1 LGYRMLKGDHKKVV
15 NKGTDPKSS
24 VTIMYYGDAEYSP
37 KEALAMQ
44 ALGEVLTIKLIEEL
58 RENESG
64 VYGVSARGSMSK
76 VPNGAYN
83 FNIGFPCGP
92 DNAEKLTAS
101 ALRELQKIIDN
112 GPQEA
117 DVKKFK
123 EAELLDYKKDIKENR
138 YWLTNFNR
146 SYTNGTSPDDILQ
159 VEAKVNAIT
168 AKDIQDVAK
177 KYLTKDKVV
186 GMLMPEKS

>member
-1 LGYRMLKGDHKKVV
+1 M
-15 NKGTDPKSS
+15 
-24 VTIMYYGDAEYSP
+24 
-37 KEALAMQ
+37 
-44 ALGEVLTIKLIEEL
+44 
-58 RENESG
+58 
-64 VYGVSARGSMSK
+64 
-76 VPNGAYN
+76 
-83 FNIGFPCGP
+83 
-92 DNAEKLTAS
+92 
-101 ALRELQKIIDN
+101 
-112 GPQEA
+112 
-117 DVKKFK
+117 KKFK

>member
-1 LGYRMLKGDHKKVV
+1 MF
-15 NKGTDPKSS
+15 
-24 VTIMYYGDAEYSP
+24 YGEAEYSP

-64 VYGVSARGSMSK
+64 VYGVSARGSMGK
-76 VPNGAYN
+76 VPYGSYN

-92 DNAEKLTAS
+92 ENAEKLTAS

-112 GPQEA
+112 GPVEA
-117 DVKKFK
+117 DVVKFK
-123 EAELLDYKKDIKENR
+123 EGELLDYKKEIKEND
-138 YWLTNFNR
+138 YWLNNFSR
-146 SYTNGTSPDDILQ
+146 SYTNGTS
-159 VEAKVNAIT
+159 VENVLKFEERLNAVT
-168 AKDIQDVAK
+168 AKDIQAVAK

-186 GMLMPEKS
+186 GILMPEKS

>member
-1 LGYRMLKGDHKKVV
+1 
-15 NKGTDPKSS
+15 
-24 VTIMYYGDAEYSP
+24 
-37 KEALAMQ
+37 
-44 ALGEVLTIKLIEEL
+44 VLSIKLVEEL

-64 VYGVSARGSMSK
+64 VYGISARGSMSK
-76 VPNGAYN
+76 VPNGSYN
-83 FNIGFPCGP
+83 FSINFPCGP

-112 GPQEA
+112 GPLPA
-117 DVKKFK
+117 DVTKFK

-138 YWLTNFNR
+138 YWLSNFNR
-146 SYTNGTSPDDILQ
+146 SYVNGTNPEDILK
-159 VEAKVNAIT
+159 VEEKVNAIT

-186 GMLMPEKS
+186 GILMPEKS